1 MLEVTLMLN
10 LGFTVVCSLVNFQL
24 INHQVCGTRCY
35 IAPEVLQKLPYDH
48 RADIF
53 SFGVLLCEMID
64 GRFPFDTLDSRDTLS
79 FNGAVASGARPRIPG
94 ECLPDLETL
103 ILECWNDDFSKR
115 PSMDAIIARL
125 SLIEEKLCQDTKH
138 IFEEELEELPD
149 DMRKVIKDE
158 RLRLIEVQSE
168 LFSLNNLYASMKTEL
183 SQTRQDLDSE
193 RHAKRQVL
201 KTVKVD
207 RFLHCLLLT
216 R

>member
-1 MLEVTLMLN
+1 
-10 LGFTVVCSLVNFQL
+10 
-24 INHQVCGTRCY
+24 
-35 IAPEVLQKLPYDH
+35 
-48 RADIF
+48 
-53 SFGVLLCEMID
+53 MID

-193 RHAKRQVL
+193 RHE
-201 KTVKVD
+201 D
-207 RFLHCLLLT
+207 RFPRKSIRKKTNANDERFALAA
-216 R
+216 